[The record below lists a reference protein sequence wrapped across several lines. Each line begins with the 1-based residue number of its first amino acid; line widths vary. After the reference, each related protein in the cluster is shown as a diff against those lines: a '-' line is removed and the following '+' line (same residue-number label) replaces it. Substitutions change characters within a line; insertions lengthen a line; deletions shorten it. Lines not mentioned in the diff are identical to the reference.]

1 MQEQLTTGAL
11 EITITGVLA
20 IFEPKIT
27 LLELPYLFRDRDHI
41 RKGQDSEAVKDLASG
56 LPAKGVRLIGFLEN
70 GFRHITNGTR
80 RSEEHTSELQSIMRI
95 SYAVFCLKKQTKKHT
110 THRTK

>member
-80 RSEEHTSELQSIMRI
+80 PIHTPEDLTGLKIRTQDTRQEER
-95 SYAVFCLKKQTKKHT
+95 
-110 THRTK
+110 R